1 MRTLVH
7 DLRYACRTLRRSRA
21 YTATALA
28 VLALGI
34 GANTTIYSV
43 VRGLALRPLPF
54 EQPEQLVF
62 IGEAGPGGRRE
73 PVAPANLVDLARQSR
88 TLERIAMHRG
98 ARLILA
104 GRTLPES
111 VTGANVSSTFFDALG
126 VKAALGRGFLPHDE
140 QPGGVR
146 TAILSHIGWTR
157 LFSSDPAI
165 VGRTILLDGVDHVV
179 AGVLPAGS
187 ASGIPRS
194 GWPASRR
201 ISSTPVGR
209 ATLERSGASPTA

>member
-62 IGEAGPGGRRE
+62 IGEAGLAD
-73 PVAPANLVDLARQSR
+73 VASPWLPR
-88 TLERIAMHRG
+88 T
-98 ARLILA
+98 
-104 GRTLPES
+104 
-111 VTGANVSSTFFDALG
+111 SSTSRAR
-126 VKAALGRGFLPHDE
+126 AAR
-140 QPGGVR
+140 
-146 TAILSHIGWTR
+146 S
-157 LFSSDPAI
+157 
-165 VGRTILLDGVDHVV
+165 
-179 AGVLPAGS
+179 S
-187 ASGIPRS
+187 ASPCIEAHG
-194 GWPASRR
+194 
-201 ISSTPVGR
+201 
-209 ATLERSGASPTA
+209 